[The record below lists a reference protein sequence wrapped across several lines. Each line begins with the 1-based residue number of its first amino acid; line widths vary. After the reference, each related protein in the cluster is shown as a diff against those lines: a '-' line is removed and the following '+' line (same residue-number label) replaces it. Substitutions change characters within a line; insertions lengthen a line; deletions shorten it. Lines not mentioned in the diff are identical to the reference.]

1 MASFEIPI
9 KFNLPDDWLDKVVER
24 IKKDGDLVLVTRCEN
39 CEYYTEKENK
49 AYSGHFCE
57 RMTEFVQPEDFC
69 SYAKPKEMEVK

>member
-24 IKKDGDLVLVTRCEN
+24 IKKDDDLVLVTRCKN
-39 CEYYTEKENK
+39 CKNYQNGGCSLVYGEYEP
-49 AYSGHFCE
+49 
-57 RMTEFVQPEDFC
+57 QPDDFC